1 MTNLTVRTPEVPTK
15 SIPQDTVAA
24 LRSKVRGV
32 VALPGEDGY
41 DAARTIGLP
50 GRLHWSRPSVVSSAN
65 GAPFLAHAVAQSA
78 TSCGIL

>member
-32 VALPGEDGY
+32 AADVSTAAGCNALVAALGWVFSWSVPGK
-41 DAARTIGLP
+41 
-50 GRLHWSRPSVVSSAN
+50 
-65 GAPFLAHAVAQSA
+65 
-78 TSCGIL
+78 